1 MTGRRWSALAG
12 ALSCWASLVMMP
24 GPARAESLERIFAN
38 ANAAYFRGDLAKAAA
53 QYQRLVDASVQDP
66 DVYFNLG
73 LTRARLGQLGAAVL
87 CFERSL
93 WLRAGDAMVESE
105 LSAVRARLGGRR
117 AEREGEATVQAR
129 PPMAQALV
137 RPLSADFL
145 AWALLACN
153 ALLFVL
159 LLVRPRV
166 RWEAWRL
173 GLAIA
178 IPLVALLLV
187 GSALGLA
194 VKTGVFA
201 EGESAIVLRE
211 GAELREGP
219 DGKAQVRAVAHEG
232 DGARSSQ
239 REGAFVHVQLAAGAR
254 GWIDQRDIG
263 TIRPH

>member
-1 MTGRRWSALAG
+1 MTRPRWTALAG
-12 ALSCWASLVMMP
+12 ALLCWAALFVAP

-38 ANAAYFRGDLAKAAA
+38 ANEAYFHGDLARAAA
-53 QYQRLVDASVQDP
+53 QYQRLVDASVHDP

-73 LTRARLGQLGAAVL
+73 LTHARLGQLGAAVL

-93 WLRAGDAMVESE
+93 WLRAGDEMVEAE
-105 LSAVRARLGGRR
+105 LSAVRAKLGGRR

-145 AWALLACN
+145 AWSLIACN
-153 ALLFVL
+153 VLFFTL
-159 LLVRPRV
+159 LLIWPRI

-187 GSALGLA
+187 GSGLGLC

-201 EGESAIVLRE
+201 QGGSAIVLRE

-219 DGKAQVRAVAHEG
+219 DPRAEVRARAREG
-232 DGARSSQ
+232 EGARGSR
-239 REGAFVHVQLAAGAR
+239 REGKFVHVQLAEGPR

-263 TIRPH
+263 TIRPD

>member
-1 MTGRRWSALAG
+1 MTRRRGTALAG
-12 ALSCWASLVMMP
+12 VLLCWAALLAAP
-24 GPARAESLERIFAN
+24 APARAESLERIFAN
-38 ANAAYFRGDLAKAAA
+38 ANAAYFHGDLTRAAA
-53 QYQRLVDASVQDP
+53 QYQRLVEASVQDP

-93 WLRAGDAMVESE
+93 WLRAGDEMAEAE

-145 AWALLACN
+145 AWSLLACN
-153 ALLFVL
+153 VLFFALLSI
-159 LLVRPRV
+159 RPRI

-173 GLAIA
+173 GFAIA
-178 IPLVALLLV
+178 IPLVALLLA
-187 GSALGLA
+187 GSAIGLA
-194 VKTGVFA
+194 VKTGALA
-201 EGESAIVLRE
+201 EGGSAIVLRE

-219 DGKAQVRAVAHEG
+219 DPEAEVRAVAHEG
-232 DGARSSQ
+232 DGARGSR
-239 REGAFVHVQLAAGAR
+239 REGAFVHVQLATGPR

-263 TIRPH
+263 MIRPH

>member
-1 MTGRRWSALAG
+1 MTRGLRTALCG
-12 ALSCWASLVMMP
+12 VLLCWAALVAA
-24 GPARAESLERIFAN
+24 PARAESLERIFGSAN
-38 ANAAYFRGDLAKAAA
+38 EAYFHGDLAKAAA

-73 LTRARLGQLGAAVL
+73 LARARLGQLGAAVL

-93 WLRAGDAMVESE
+93 WLRGGDEMVEAE
-105 LSAVRARLGGRR
+105 LTAVRARLGGRR

-137 RPLSADFL
+137 RPLSADSL
-145 AWALLACN
+145 AWSLIACN
-153 ALLFVL
+153 AVFFAL
-159 LLVRPRV
+159 LLIRPRV

-173 GLAIA
+173 GMAIA

-187 GSALGLA
+187 GSGLGLA

-201 EGESAIVLRE
+201 QGGNAIVLRE
-211 GAELREGP
+211 GAQLREGP
-219 DGKAQVRAVAHEG
+219 DAQAQVRTVAHEG
-232 DGARSSQ
+232 DGARGSE
-239 REGAFVHVQLAAGAR
+239 REGAFVHVQLATGAR